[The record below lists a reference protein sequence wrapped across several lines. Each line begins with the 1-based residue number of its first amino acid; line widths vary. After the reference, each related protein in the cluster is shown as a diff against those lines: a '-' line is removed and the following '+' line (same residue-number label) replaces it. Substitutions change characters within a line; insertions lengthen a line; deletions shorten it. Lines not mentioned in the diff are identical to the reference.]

1 MTPKLQAPDTSAWQ
15 QRILR
20 FKTPYIRTVSTILD
34 NMSMASRSNLSNN
47 IDAPAYGNGT
57 AQTISTFLDD
67 LSHTRL
73 WRRRL

>member
-1 MTPKLQAPDTSAWQ
+1 
-15 QRILR
+15 
-20 FKTPYIRTVSTILD
+20 
-34 NMSMASRSNLSNN
+34 MSMASRSNLSNN